1 MDIKITSTYNFAD
14 YSKFEKTW
22 VFVVL
27 CKEILPRKDMLY
39 ILKHFNMRFFGD
51 DWENK
56 ISLEEIGNVMF
67 GDIEKNE
74 LITYINQ
81 YLKNQYPKL
90 FSFEETEKIYN
101 TLLQINDIV
110 EIMKMWLSFG
120 NSKDKPDLRN
130 YVEEGL
136 NRFEKL
142 TLKERFVNEEEKN
155 ANSGYFIICLEEILV
170 SLYKLAMKNN

>member
-1 MDIKITSTYNFAD
+1 
-14 YSKFEKTW
+14 
-22 VFVVL
+22 
-27 CKEILPRKDMLY
+27 
-39 ILKHFNMRFFGD
+39 
-51 DWENK
+51 
-56 ISLEEIGNVMF
+56 MF